1 MSSHSPTPRPPQP
14 KRGEIWFVKLPT
26 DPPEKQGRPVVVVS
40 IDARNLHERAT
51 TVLVVPLSTTPAR
64 LPTHISLTPGETNL
78 PENSTAQSENIT
90 TVLKSSLRESK
101 YPLRRLTAG
110 NLEKIAQGV
119 LIAMGIS
126 ASGSR

>member
-1 MSSHSPTPRPPQP
+1 MV
-14 KRGEIWFVKLPT
+14 I
-26 DPPEKQGRPVVVVS
+26 VS
-40 IDARNLHERAT
+40 MDARNFHERAT

-119 LIAMGIS
+119 LIAMGIT

>member
-1 MSSHSPTPRPPQP
+1 MSSHAHTPRLPQP

-51 TVLVVPLSTTPAR
+51 TVLVVPLSTTPAK
-64 LPTHISLTPGETNL
+64 LPTHISLTPGETDL
-78 PENSTAQSENIT
+78 AENSTAQTENIT

-101 YPLRRLTAG
+101 YPLRRLSAG
-110 NLEKIAQGV
+110 TLERIAQGV
-119 LIAMGIS
+119 LIAMGIPVS
-126 ASGSR
+126 LR